1 VQLCGHLGRW
11 IGDEVTNHISSFLR
25 VKFFKGLWCSKILLM
40 ELENDERNA
49 APEEPERQLEAEPEA
64 ESESKSESEQILN
77 EDSLDED
84 EDDDDEDE
92 DDDDEDEDD
101 DDDWEEGG
109 EEEDG
114 DDDDDNDE
122 EEEKKPDVPVRL
134 QRRGRRYL
142 QTLGTGT
149 TFKGKEFARILKTEG
164 LGLDAIKI
172 ILSSTKRFLAFKE
185 KYQDKF
191 PKWDGLNHQVIV
203 IRSSLITFRLDLI
216 QIC

>member
-1 VQLCGHLGRW
+1 M
-11 IGDEVTNHISSFLR
+11 
-25 VKFFKGLWCSKILLM
+25 LM

-49 APEEPERQLEAEPEA
+49 APEEPERQREA
-64 ESESKSESEQILN
+64 ESKSESEQILN
-77 EDSLDED
+77 EDSLEED
-84 EDDDDEDE
+84 EDDDDEDEDNNDEDE

-101 DDDWEEGG
+101 DDDWEEEGG
-109 EEEDG
+109 
-114 DDDDDNDE
+114 
-122 EEEKKPDVPVRL
+122 EKKPDVPVRL

-149 TFKGKEFARILKTEG
+149 TFKGKEFQRILKIEG
-164 LGLDAIKI
+164 LGLDAIKM

>member
-1 VQLCGHLGRW
+1 
-11 IGDEVTNHISSFLR
+11 
-25 VKFFKGLWCSKILLM
+25 M
-40 ELENDERNA
+40 ELEHDESNVALEAERA
-49 APEEPERQLEAEPEA
+49 EREPETEPEQQLEAELERQLEAEPEA
-64 ESESKSESEQILN
+64 ELKPESEQILN

-84 EDDDDEDE
+84 EDEDNNDDDDD

-101 DDDWEEGG
+101 DWEEEG
-109 EEEDG
+109 EEEENG
-114 DDDDDNDE
+114 DDDDDDDEE

-142 QTLGTGT
+142 QSLGTGT

>member
-1 VQLCGHLGRW
+1 
-11 IGDEVTNHISSFLR
+11 
-25 VKFFKGLWCSKILLM
+25 M
-40 ELENDERNA
+40 ELEHDESNVALEAERA
-49 APEEPERQLEAEPEA
+49 EREPETEPEQQLEAELERQLEAEPEA
-64 ESESKSESEQILN
+64 ELKPESEQILN

-84 EDDDDEDE
+84 EDEDNDDD

-101 DDDWEEGG
+101 DWEEEG
-109 EEEDG
+109 EEEENG
-114 DDDDDNDE
+114 DDDDDDDEEE

-142 QTLGTGT
+142 QSLGTGT

-203 IRSSLITFRLDLI
+203 IRSFLITFRLDLI